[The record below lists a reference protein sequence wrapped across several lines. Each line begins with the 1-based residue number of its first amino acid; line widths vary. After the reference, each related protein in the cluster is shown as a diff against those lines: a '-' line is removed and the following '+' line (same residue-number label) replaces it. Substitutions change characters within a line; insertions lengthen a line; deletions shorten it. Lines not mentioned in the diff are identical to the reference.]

1 MKQARGEWPEPG
13 GLFPSYPGMVS
24 NLPTWTDTSESVLTN
39 PRLILPYFNV
49 FFSTGFASNGEI
61 GSTLLRVHSLFLLLL
76 LIISVYFL
84 NQIFYQEAHEDIL
97 TSPTLE
103 EMLPEDLPVN
113 SIKRTALEFA
123 SLKKKSVAVLWF
135 WELNLGSHAC

>member
-1 MKQARGEWPEPG
+1 M
-13 GLFPSYPGMVS
+13 
-24 NLPTWTDTSESVLTN
+24 
-39 PRLILPYFNV
+39 
-49 FFSTGFASNGEI
+49 
-61 GSTLLRVHSLFLLLL
+61 HSLFLLLL

-123 SLKKKSVAVLWF
+123 SLKKKKCCCFVILGIEFRISCLLGQSSTS
-135 WELNLGSHAC
+135 ELHSQPSF